1 MKHLGY
7 AEANL
12 RRIVESLEFKQYAQ
26 GNPYAEV
33 EFAHALSVSYLSR
46 ELWLRR
52 FGKKPP
58 LALKISG
65 LFHDCDRFFPKERVD
80 TSKTSAEEYEAKKLE
95 HSKNCSRIFQRENPG
110 LPVVLRDD
118 VAYMI
123 ERHEIGGDK
132 INGRLVEVSDKFTSS
147 FNLNVSSDILQ
158 DCDGMDFFFTIL
170 PKYVEW
176 PSPER
181 VREKIKFSYNKL
193 SPIGQQMVR
202 ERKYNDDKIREII
215 MSTIDKN

>member
-1 MKHLGY
+1 MKYLEY

-33 EFAHALSVSYLSR
+33 DFAHVLNVSYITR

-52 FGKKPP
+52 FRTKPP
-58 LALKISG
+58 VAIKISG

-80 TSKTSAEEYEAKKLE
+80 TSKASAEEYETKKLE
-95 HSKNCSRIFQRENPG
+95 HSKKCARIFQRENPD
-110 LPVVLRDD
+110 LPTRLKDD
-118 VAYMI
+118 VVYMI
-123 ERHEIGGDK
+123 ERHEVGGDK
-132 INGRLVEVSDKFTSS
+132 INGRLIEVFDKFTSS

-158 DCDGMDFFFTIL
+158 EGDGMDFFFTIL
-170 PKYVEW
+170 PKYIEW
-176 PSPER
+176 APPER

-193 SPIGQQMVR
+193 SPIGQQMVK
-202 ERKYNDDKIREII
+202 ERKYTDEKIREII